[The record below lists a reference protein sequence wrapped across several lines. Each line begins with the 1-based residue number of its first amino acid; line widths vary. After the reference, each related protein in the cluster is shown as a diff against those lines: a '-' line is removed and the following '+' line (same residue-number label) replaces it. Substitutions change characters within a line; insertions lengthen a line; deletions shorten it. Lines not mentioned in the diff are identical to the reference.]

1 MKQQSASRLSERQ
14 IAEFVE
20 NVEVEPREMI
30 GESPLASSARFR
42 FEAIDEI
49 DGGEGAPSA
58 TSRISPASNG
68 VSLNAKSSTSGP
80 KATWRP

>member
-1 MKQQSASRLSERQ
+1 MKQESASRLSERQ

-30 GESPLASSARFR
+30 GEVALASSARFR

-58 TSRISPASNG
+58 TSNG
-68 VSLNAKSSTSGP
+68 GVLKREVLDIRAKGNLATVS
-80 KATWRP
+80 